1 MRTDETLLRLLVD
14 TVLHDNR
21 DISLAQN
28 HDRNRVAEA
37 ILSAV
42 DVYLGEMGVWA

>member
-1 MRTDETLLRLLVD
+1 MRTNDTLLRLLVD

-28 HDRNRVAEA
+28 HDRNRVAVAVVRAVEA
-37 ILSAV
+37 
-42 DVYLGEMGVWA
+42 YLGQMGIAA

>member
-1 MRTDETLLRLLVD
+1 MRTDDTLLRLLVD

-28 HDRNRVAEA
+28 HDRNRVAV
-37 ILSAV
+37 AV
-42 DVYLGEMGVWA
+42 IRAVEVYLGEMGVWA